1 MSISALDAL
10 DVRTTSYDVFYYRHV
25 ILKSHFILRLQT
37 RPNFHEIQ
45 SILGCMCVNDE
56 LAEATNS
63 FLNKKLDWKYEIEMT
78 IERLKKVERSL
89 TSKERELQERELR
102 LLQKERK
109 MNIAKRL
116 NKTHL
121 SDWEPTD
128 VFIWMEQLANE
139 AVDLYQYAQVF
150 LENHIN
156 GRRF

>member
-1 MSISALDAL
+1 
-10 DVRTTSYDVFYYRHV
+10 
-25 ILKSHFILRLQT
+25 
-37 RPNFHEIQ
+37 
-45 SILGCMCVNDE
+45 MCVNDQ

-63 FLNKKLDWKYEIEMT
+63 FLSKKLDWKFEIEMT
-78 IERLKKVERSL
+78 IERLKKVERNLS
-89 TSKERELQERELR
+89 SKERELQERELR

-121 SDWEPTD
+121 SEWDPTD
-128 VFIWMEQLANE
+128 VFIWMEQLGNE

-156 GRRF
+156 GRR